1 MKFPD
6 LVPECVCT
14 TPITVHLE
22 DGLDEDGCP
31 KKTVLFSGKCNYTQ
45 TDYPTTDA
53 QQHKVMIAGVA
64 LFCGDPVP
72 GRSLSGTA
80 VVGVE
85 PTERVIHAFSRAYNP
100 DGTVNYT
107 RVELR

>member
-14 TPITVHLE
+14 TPITVRLE
-22 DGLDEDGCP
+22 DGLDEEGCP

-53 QQHKVMIAGVA
+53 QQHKVTITGVA

-72 GRSLSGTA
+72 RRSQSAPFRRSLRLDTA
-80 VVGVE
+80 
-85 PTERVIHAFSRAYNP
+85 AQ
-100 DGTVNYT
+100 
-107 RVELR
+107 LRNQYPGQR